1 MSSIDIKLIPL
12 KEGHLEMVRNWRQ
25 LDEVSKYMYTNP
37 KISEVQQIEWFKSVS
52 VDSSKKFFI
61 ISFQEKPLGLCS
73 VTDINYVFKRC
84 SWAFYL
90 GDSSVRGQG
99 IGSKVEYNVLNYV
112 FNELNLNKL
121 NCEVFVSNDKVIKM
135 HEKFGFRR
143 EAYFRDH
150 VFKDNQFLDVV
161 ELAMLKEEW
170 DKLKITMFN
179 KIYKNEN

>member
-1 MSSIDIKLIPL
+1 MSNIDIDLIPL
-12 KEGHLEMVRNWRQ
+12 KEEHLEMVRNWRQ

-37 KISEVQQIEWFKSVS
+37 KITQEQQLAWYKSIS
-52 VDSSKKFFI
+52 TDPTKIFFI

-73 VTDINYVFKRC
+73 VTDINFTFKRC

-112 FNELNLNKL
+112 FDELNLNKL

-150 VFKDNQFLDVV
+150 IYKDNQFLDVV
-161 ELAMLKEEW
+161 GLAMLKEEW
-170 DKLKITMFN
+170 EKLKDNMYN
-179 KIYKNEN
+179 KIYNL